1 MQYRCLPKLVSVFR
15 REIMGG
21 RLLLVEGKVQRSP
34 EGVVHLLAERIFD
47 RSYEL
52 ARLSEDVSDVPPAT
66 LQTANHGHP
75 RNVRTV
81 PKSRDFH

>member
-1 MQYRCLPKLVSVFR
+1 
-15 REIMGG
+15 
-21 RLLLVEGKVQRSP
+21 
-34 EGVVHLLAERIFD
+34 VHLVAERIFD

-52 ARLSEDVSDVPPAT
+52 HRLSEDEMKVP
-66 LQTANHGHP
+66 QEHISHRHP